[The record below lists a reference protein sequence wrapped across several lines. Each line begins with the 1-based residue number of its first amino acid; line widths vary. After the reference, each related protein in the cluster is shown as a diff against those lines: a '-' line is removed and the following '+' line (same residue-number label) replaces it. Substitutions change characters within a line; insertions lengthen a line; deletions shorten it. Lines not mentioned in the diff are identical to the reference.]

1 MRIRLIRVNDGKGL
15 MLSRIKSF
23 WINLAEQ
30 GQSEFIEVGLLSP
43 VGLNEDAVD
52 VIEIDDLL
60 AGPDGFE
67 HTGEAEVAC
76 FS

>member
-1 MRIRLIRVNDGKGL
+1 M
-15 MLSRIKSF
+15 
-23 WINLAEQ
+23 AEQ

-60 AGPDGFE
+60 AGPDGCE